1 MQNIKNYLGGTQ
13 RTLNEINI
21 SVVLDRIRN
30 RKNSSRSSLAREL
43 NLSSPSISRIVKK
56 LIDSNYIYE
65 DGFGNSSGGKKPVIL
80 KFKSD
85 RSYVI
90 GIGVDIDY
98 IELMLSD
105 LSGNEKEVT
114 YEEFP
119 KNKQPKEVIKVI
131 VDYVKKIIRSS
142 GVKDEKVK
150 VISIGVPAMVES
162 KTGLLNVC
170 PTIPVW
176 EGINLSKILANE
188 MKKVVLVDNVANMAI
203 LGESWKGISGNCN
216 NVILIAIGTGIG
228 AGILLNGRLYH
239 GSNGSAGEI
248 GYMYIDR
255 KLKKQESEPFGQFE
269 YLASNTALR
278 KKGVKVAFGG
288 KVLQNFKNFFNENDG
303 KKEVILELL
312 DNLAF
317 GISNLIAVLNPELI
331 IIRGAL
337 FHESEFCFNYLQK
350 KVKELSPFN
359 AKLTLSSLKYKDV
372 VYGAVHLALNY
383 LDRTILSPFF
393 YK

>member
-30 RKNSSRSSLAREL
+30 RKNSSRSSLAKEL

-278 KKGVKVAFGG
+278 KKDVKVAFGG
-288 KVLQNFKNFFNENDG
+288 KVLQNFKYLLNEKDG

-359 AKLTLSSLKYKDV
+359 TKLTLSSLKYKDV

>member
-21 SVVLDRIRN
+21 SVVLDRIRS
-30 RKNSSRSSLAREL
+30 RKNYSRSSLAKEL
-43 NLSSPSISRIVKK
+43 NLSLPSISRIVKK
-56 LIDSNYIYE
+56 LIDKNYIYE
-65 DGFGNSSGGKKPVIL
+65 NGFGNSSGGKKPVIL
-80 KFKSD
+80 KFNSE

-105 LSGNEKEVT
+105 LSGNEKEVI

-119 KNKQPKEVIKVI
+119 KNKKPGEMIKLI
-131 VDYVKKIIRSS
+131 ADYVKKIIRSS
-142 GVKDEKVK
+142 GVKNEKVK
-150 VISIGVPAMVES
+150 VISIGVPAMIES
-162 KTGLLNVC
+162 TTGLLNLC
-170 PTIPVW
+170 PTIPEW
-176 EGINLSKILANE
+176 EGINLLKILANE
-188 MKKVVLVDNVANMAI
+188 MKKVVLVENVANMAI
-203 LGESWKGISGNCN
+203 LGESWKGISGNYN
-216 NVILIAIGTGIG
+216 NVVLIAIGTGIG
-228 AGILLNGRLYH
+228 AGILLDGRLYH

-255 KLKKQESEPFGQFE
+255 KLKKQEFKPFGQFE
-269 YLASNTALR
+269 YLASNTTL
-278 KKGVKVAFGG
+278 KKNDVKIAFGG
-288 KVLQNFKNFFNENDG
+288 KVLKNIKYLLNEKDG
-303 KKEVILELL
+303 KKEAILELL

-317 GISNLIAVLNPELI
+317 GISNLITVLNPELV

-337 FHESEFCFNYLQK
+337 FYESEFCFNYLQK

-359 AKLTLSSLKYKDV
+359 TKLTLSSLKYKDV
-372 VYGAVHLALNY
+372 VYGAIHLALNY
-383 LDRTILSPFF
+383 LDRSILSPFF